1 MCDIQE
7 APARVKDMMDK
18 IRKPSGSDRF
28 DDTHTHTHTHT
39 HIGLIILLHVHMCVY
54 IYIYMYMGRFEKYEL
69 QLNQDFEL
77 IDETKILKVTLNPK
91 P

>member
-1 MCDIQE
+1 
-7 APARVKDMMDK
+7 
-18 IRKPSGSDRF
+18 
-28 DDTHTHTHTHT
+28 
-39 HIGLIILLHVHMCVY
+39 MCVY

-77 IDETKILKVTLNPK
+77 IDETKILKVTLNPNPK